1 MAAERQPDERYRL
14 RYSYFFRFLLATLL
28 GHRRDLAPDIN
39 AILERF
45 RPPPRVIDDQHIPP
59 EGPFVLVT
67 NHYERPGLRV
77 YWGGMAI
84 TAAVYGR
91 RRSGRSLH
99 WLMTSEWYNF
109 RLAGLIPVPVWF
121 LRLLFRR
128 IARVYGLV
136 IVPRSPQRVAGRA
149 TAMRAIMEVLDRQ
162 REPIALYPEG
172 TGGEALIEALPGTGL
187 FLYSITRRGIPIL
200 PAAVFETDGVLTIR
214 FGPPF
219 AIQLPQGVD
228 KRQRDR
234 LARDQVM
241 SHIGRLLPEHMRGP
255 YTLAVEQLLE
265 RSGRM
270 A

>member
-14 RYSYFFRFLLATLL
+14 RCSYFFRFLLATLR
-28 GHRRDLAPDIN
+28 GRRRDLAPDIK

-45 RPPPRVIDDQHIPP
+45 RPPPRVIDDQHVPP

-84 TAAVYGR
+84 TAAVYGP

-121 LRLLFRR
+121 LRWLIRR

-136 IVPRSPQRVAGRA
+136 IVPRSPGRAAGRQA
-149 TAMRAIMEVLDRQ
+149 PRTRAVR
-162 REPIALYPEG
+162 
-172 TGGEALIEALPGTGL
+172 
-187 FLYSITRRGIPIL
+187 
-200 PAAVFETDGVLTIR
+200 
-214 FGPPF
+214 
-219 AIQLPQGVD
+219 
-228 KRQRDR
+228 
-234 LARDQVM
+234 
-241 SHIGRLLPEHMRGP
+241 H
-255 YTLAVEQLLE
+255 
-265 RSGRM
+265 
-270 A
+270 